1 MQGGV
6 SASLATVTKTA
17 TTTATSIATD
27 TIVKTPYRTSTVIVS
42 SAVKYTMTHL
52 RAIIPPSLL
61 KNVTAAYNIVD
72 KQNAATETYA
82 IKWALGLALT
92 TGAAL
97 AWHIRKTPPPPAPPG
112 VDRLRWKA
120 IKYHVH
126 NWLHEKLRSNAG
138 LRKELEDAK
147 KELSEGARSVQ
158 DGTLQQTIDFNRMPD
173 EATSLYGELKAEK
186 GKAIELQQALKVEK
200 DSAMKLQH
208 QLQKTT
214 EELGRSI
221 VRVREARRH
230 TVESGVYRKE
240 SDDTGATVASLGEQ
254 LDAALQEA
262 FKAKTKAAS
271 MDQELQVAQNEQNH
285 ANSELAYMTTQRQVA
300 EQETSQ
306 FKTKLAAKKGRA
318 SGGASRDQ

>member
-1 MQGGV
+1 MFPTAPIRTAPDTTSLMQGGV
-6 SASLATVTKTA
+6 STSFATVTKT
-17 TTTATSIATD
+17 D
-27 TIVKTPYRTSTVIVS
+27 TIVKMPYRTSTVTVS
-42 SAVKYTMTHL
+42 STVKYTTTHL
-52 RAIIPPSLL
+52 RAIVPPSLL

-97 AWHIRKTPPPPAPPG
+97 AWHIRKTPSPPAPPG
-112 VDRLRWKA
+112 VDRLRWEA

-126 NWLHEKLRSNAG
+126 NWLYEKLRSNAG

-147 KELSEGARSVQ
+147 KKLEDYETLQEARTDHSCQTEKLSEGARSVQ
-158 DGTLQQTIDFNRMPD
+158 DGTLQQTIDFNRMPG

-186 GKAIELQQALKVEK
+186 EKATELQQALKVEK

-208 QLQKTT
+208 RLQKTT

-230 TVESGVYRKE
+230 TVESGVHRKE
-240 SDDTGATVASLGEQ
+240 SDDTGATVASLREQ

-262 FKAKTKAAS
+262 FKAKAKAAS

-285 ANSELAYMTTQRQVA
+285 VSDE
-300 EQETSQ
+300 
-306 FKTKLAAKKGRA
+306 
-318 SGGASRDQ
+318 